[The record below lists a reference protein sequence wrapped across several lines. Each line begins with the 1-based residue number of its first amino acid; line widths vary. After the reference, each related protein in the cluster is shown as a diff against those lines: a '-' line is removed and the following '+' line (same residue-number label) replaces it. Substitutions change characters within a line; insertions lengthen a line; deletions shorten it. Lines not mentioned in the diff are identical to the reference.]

1 MTMKRWLTEVY
12 FDVVSSFAL
21 PLMEIDGD
29 TFEKSEW
36 QICHNYLYV
45 HQTVFQIESKSHVA
59 SHTSKVFAN
68 FIVRWWL
75 NGNH

>member
-36 QICHNYLYV
+36 QICQNYLYV
-45 HQTVFQIESKSHVA
+45 HHMYSIP
-59 SHTSKVFAN
+59 N
-68 FIVRWWL
+68 
-75 NGNH
+75 